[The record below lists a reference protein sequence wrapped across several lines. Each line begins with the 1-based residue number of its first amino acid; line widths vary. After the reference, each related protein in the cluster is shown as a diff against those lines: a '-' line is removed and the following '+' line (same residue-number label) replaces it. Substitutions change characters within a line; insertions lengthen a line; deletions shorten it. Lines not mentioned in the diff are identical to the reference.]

1 MNTEESQLQVF
12 ASALQKLALLYPNLY
27 FEDRRNPAHLKSY
40 NETDKKG
47 IVLRTC
53 KPCLLEF
60 ARFQAWR
67 PVLKKVELP
76 AIPYVRGEVNA
87 NVTFRRLVAWASNPV
102 RLGEMLF
109 EKGVTK

>member
-27 FEDRRNPAHLKSY
+27 FEDRRNPAHLERY
-40 NETDKKG
+40 NE
-47 IVLRTC
+47 VERTC

-102 RLGEMLF
+102 RLEEMLV